1 MGGFGGGFLTG
12 MTYSMDSDPD
22 PCEGKSPK
30 TYYKCVTAAGHNV
43 CSCNCPPGKKYLS
56 IIDSCVDEDAGP
68 SGPSASDA
76 KSSKADAVDRGE
88 AVTGEEATEEGG
100 YYSPAAV
107 EEREAA
113 YSGTPE
119 DEGSRGSMP
128 TGVKTMT
135 EPGKAWDYVDPDSS
149 MGKLRELI
157 EPTLEPEEFP
167 IKDMTGRPGNV
178 VRKFT
183 VRKSSSE
190 LDAKANSGFYSRYRI
205 DVLAEGGNEI
215 RKDAY
220 EVTYGFAE
228 RTKLI
233 SDFGLLLDGPEH
245 QRLLN
250 NAFLGFADEMLNTQV
265 RSVES
270 FNHISQYV
278 LGNAEITPDYISE
291 VNPSI
296 ATTVDRDIQRQAAK
310 AERAGMF
317 EQPRRQP
324 KRAFRDRRGSP
335 GSRDGKGLG
344 LLGGMRPAGR
354 RGDPYG
360 MGAESG
366 GHFSFFDYKAGSN
379 MNRAAIAGAHFTAIG
394 RGKAGGGPSPTI
406 GQQRIGGRR
415 LGGRGRGGGG
425 RKSVFGIGRGRGGG
439 GY

>member
-1 MGGFGGGFLTG
+1 
-12 MTYSMDSDPD
+12 
-22 PCEGKSPK
+22 
-30 TYYKCVTAAGHNV
+30 
-43 CSCNCPPGKKYLS
+43 
-56 IIDSCVDEDAGP
+56 
-68 SGPSASDA
+68 
-76 KSSKADAVDRGE
+76 
-88 AVTGEEATEEGG
+88 
-100 YYSPAAV
+100 
-107 EEREAA
+107 
-113 YSGTPE
+113 
-119 DEGSRGSMP
+119 MP
-128 TGVKTMT
+128 TGKAKQT
-135 EPGKAWDYVDPDSS
+135 EPGEAWDYVDPDSS
-149 MGKLRELI
+149 MGKLHEMI

-190 LDAKANSGFYSRYRI
+190 LDAKANNGFYSKYRI

-270 FNHISQYV
+270 FNHIAQYV

-291 VNPSI
+291 VTPSI
-296 ATTVDRDIQRQAAK
+296 ATKVDRDIQRQAAK
-310 AERAGMF
+310 AERAGVF

-324 KRAFRDRRGSP
+324 RRAFRDRRGSP

-344 LLGGMRPAGR
+344 LLGGMRPAGMR
-354 RGDPYG
+354 TRGDPYG
-360 MGAESG
+360 KGAESG

-379 MNRAAIAGAHFTAIG
+379 MNRAAIAGSHFSAIG

-406 GQQRIGGRR
+406 GQQRVGGRR

-425 RKSVFGIGRGRGGG
+425 GRSVFGFGRRGGG
-439 GY
+439 GGYKK